1 MRVWALAALTISNLP
16 AAGPSFEAAT
26 IKPNKKGG
34 GPYAQVLPGRL
45 MLTYYS
51 VQDLVEFAYGLRADQ
66 VIGKTFDDRFDV
78 EAKADGKTPADQI
91 TGPMLQALLQDRF
104 KLKLH
109 RETRPLPVYRLK
121 IAKGG
126 GKMPAAKAGDCTPST
141 PDAVPAAPLPRPA
154 PGESRPIVFFCDIL
168 RTGARGL
175 TRSMEGKGIGLEA
188 LASTLSRTELN
199 RTVLDKTGLNKS
211 GLKGRFDVNLTWA
224 VDPTI
229 PGLSDNLARTPLP
242 DADPQPTI
250 FTAVQEQLGL
260 KLEAGR
266 GPAEVLVID
275 RIEEPSQN

>member
-1 MRVWALAALTISNLP
+1 MSASTIRTWALAALTISNLP
-16 AAGPSFEAAT
+16 AAGPSFDAAT

-45 MLTYYS
+45 VMTYYS
-51 VQDLVEFAYGLRADQ
+51 VQDLVEFSYGVRADQ
-66 VIGKTFDDRFDV
+66 VVGKTSDDRFDIV
-78 EAKADGKTPADQI
+78 ATTNGKTPADQM

-109 RETRPLPVYRLK
+109 RETRQLAVFKLRV
-121 IAKGG
+121 AKGG
-126 GKMPAAKAGDCTPST
+126 VKMPPAKPGDCTPNT

-154 PGESRPIVFFCDIL
+154 PGESRPMVFFCDIL

-175 TRSMEGKGIGLEA
+175 TRSMEGHGISPEA
-188 LASTLSRTELN
+188 LASTLSQTELN
-199 RTVLDKTGLNKS
+199 RSVLNKTGLH
-211 GLKGRFDVNLTWA
+211 GRFDVNLTWA

-229 PGLSDNLARTPLP
+229 PGLSDNLGGAPVR

-250 FTAVQEQLGL
+250 FAAVQEQLGL
-260 KLEAGR
+260 RLEAGR
-266 GPAEVLVID
+266 GPVEVLVID